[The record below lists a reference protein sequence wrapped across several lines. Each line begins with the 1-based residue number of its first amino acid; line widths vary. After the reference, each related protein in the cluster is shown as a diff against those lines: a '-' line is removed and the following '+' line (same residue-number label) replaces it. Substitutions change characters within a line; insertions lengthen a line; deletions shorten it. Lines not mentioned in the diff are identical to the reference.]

1 MPGNVTRA
9 SAALLAL
16 GALAYTA
23 WALEAVLRTGLDPVR
38 TYVSELA
45 ASDQPFGTFFRA
57 TDLVSGALV
66 LAGAVLGWAGTGRR
80 GTRGIGHR
88 GTRGPGHPRASEA
101 GPAGELSAGPA
112 GEPWAG
118 PTGASEAGPAGRS
131 WAVRPPV
138 SEAAGPGIPDAG
150 PVRRR
155 VREPWSVL
163 GWGALAL
170 FGAATVAD
178 SRLPLSC
185 AATTDPACAA
195 REAAGLVPAT
205 HTAHAVSSGLAMTG
219 ALLALVALTVAARR
233 YGRGRPLARTGPV
246 VVALELAA
254 TGWTLAAVAAFE
266 AGKGTWALGAG
277 QRLQV
282 LLVAVWLAVLAYSL
296 STSRPAQEEER

>member
-9 SAALLAL
+9 SAVLLAL

-23 WALEAVLRTGLDPVR
+23 WILEVLLRTGLDPVR

-57 TDLVSGALV
+57 TDLLSGTLI
-66 LAGAVLGWAGTGRR
+66 LAGAVLGRAGT
-80 GTRGIGHR
+80 
-88 GTRGPGHPRASEA
+88 PG
-101 GPAGELSAGPA
+101 
-112 GEPWAG
+112 AG
-118 PTGASEAGPAGRS
+118 PTGTPGAGRAGWAVPGRARLREAGHPGTPAAGR
-131 WAVRPPV
+131 P
-138 SEAAGPGIPDAG
+138 
-150 PVRRR
+150 RRI
-155 VREPWSVL
+155 REPWALL

-185 AATTDPACAA
+185 AATADPGCAA
-195 REAAGLVPAT
+195 RETAGLVPAT

-219 ALLALVALTVAARR
+219 ALVALVALTVAAHR
-233 YGRGRPLARTGPV
+233 YGRWRPLARTGPV

-254 TGWTLAAVAAFE
+254 TVWTLAAVAAFE
-266 AGKGTWALGAG
+266 GGEGTWALGAG

-296 STSRPAQEEER
+296 ATSRPAPEEER

>member
-9 SAALLAL
+9 SAALAAL

-23 WALEAVLRTGLDPVR
+23 WVLEVVLRTGLDPVR

-66 LAGAVLGWAGTGRR
+66 LAGAVLGWAAT
-80 GTRGIGHR
+80 TRP
-88 GTRGPGHPRASEA
+88 GTRGPGHAGTRRPGTRGPGHAGTTRPGTRGHGHAGTPEA
-101 GPAGELSAGPA
+101 GRAWRTR
-112 GEPWAG
+112 EPWA
-118 PTGASEAGPAGRS
+118 
-131 WAVRPPV
+131 
-138 SEAAGPGIPDAG
+138 
-150 PVRRR
+150 
-155 VREPWSVL
+155 VL
-163 GWGALAL
+163 GWGGLAL

-185 AATTDPACAA
+185 AATIDPACAA
-195 REAAGLVPAT
+195 RETAGLVPAT

-219 ALLALVALTVAARR
+219 ALVALVALTVAARR
-233 YGRGRPLARTGPV
+233 YGRWRPLARTGPV

-254 TGWTLAAVAAFE
+254 TVWTLAAVAAFE
-266 AGKGTWALGAG
+266 AGKGAWALGVG

-296 STSRPAQEEER
+296 ATSRPTTEEER

>member
-1 MPGNVTRA
+1 MTRA

-23 WALEAVLRTGLDPVR
+23 WVLEAVLRTGLDPVR

-57 TDLVSGALV
+57 TDLVSGTLI
-66 LAGAVLGWAGTGRR
+66 LAGAVLGWAGTRPP
-80 GTRGIGHR
+80 GTRPSGAR
-88 GTRGPGHPRASEA
+88 GSRTRGPGRAGPPAPGRVGTPESGESAAPGSGRVGGSGAGRAGAPEA
-101 GPAGELSAGPA
+101 GRVWWGR
-112 GEPWAG
+112 EPWA
-118 PTGASEAGPAGRS
+118 
-131 WAVRPPV
+131 
-138 SEAAGPGIPDAG
+138 
-150 PVRRR
+150 
-155 VREPWSVL
+155 VL

-185 AATTDPACAA
+185 AATADPACAA
-195 REAAGLVPAT
+195 RETAGLVPAT

-219 ALLALVALTVAARR
+219 ALVALVALTMAARR
-233 YGRGRPLARTGPV
+233 YGRRRPLARTGPV

-254 TGWTLAAVAAFE
+254 TVWTLAAVAAFE

-296 STSRPAQEEER
+296 ATSRPGPEEER

>member
-23 WALEAVLRTGLDPVR
+23 WALEALLRTGLDPVR

-45 ASDQPFGTFFRA
+45 ASDQPFGTSFRA
-57 TDLVSGALV
+57 ADLLAGALV
-66 LAGAVLGWAGTGRR
+66 LAGAVLGRAGTRTPR
-80 GTRGIGHR
+80 PAATPAPGHR
-88 GTRGPGHPRASEA
+88 
-101 GPAGELSAGPA
+101 
-112 GEPWAG
+112 
-118 PTGASEAGPAGRS
+118 
-131 WAVRPPV
+131 RPP
-138 SEAAGPGIPDAG
+138 EPGGTPTPEPGRA
-150 PVRRR
+150 RR
-155 VREPWSVL
+155 VREPWALL

-185 AATTDPACAA
+185 AATVDPACAA

-219 ALLALVALTVAARR
+219 ALVALVALTAAARR
-233 YGRGRPLARTGPV
+233 YGPRRPLARTGLV

-254 TGWTLAAVAAFE
+254 TVWTLAAVAAFE
-266 AGKGTWALGAG
+266 AGRGTWALGAG

-296 STSRPAQEEER
+296 VTSPPAPEPEEER

>member
-1 MPGNVTRA
+1 MTRA
-9 SAALLAL
+9 SAVLLAL

-23 WALEAVLRTGLDPVR
+23 WVLEVVLRTGLDPVR

-66 LAGAVLGWAGTGRR
+66 LAGAVLGWV
-80 GTRGIGHR
+80 GTRGSGTR
-88 GTRGPGHPRASEA
+88 ESGTRGPGHAGARGSGTWGPGHAGTPGAGRAGTPGSGDPGASGA
-101 GPAGELSAGPA
+101 GRPGTPESGRARRIR
-112 GEPWAG
+112 EPWA
-118 PTGASEAGPAGRS
+118 
-131 WAVRPPV
+131 
-138 SEAAGPGIPDAG
+138 
-150 PVRRR
+150 
-155 VREPWSVL
+155 VL

-195 REAAGLVPAT
+195 RETTGLVPAT

-219 ALLALVALTVAARR
+219 ALVALVALTVAARR
-233 YGRGRPLARTGPV
+233 YGRWRPLARTGPV
-246 VVALELAA
+246 IVALELAA
-254 TGWTLAAVAAFE
+254 TVWTLAAVAAFE
-266 AGKGTWALGAG
+266 AGKGAWALGAG

-296 STSRPAQEEER
+296 ATSRPAPEKEER

>member
-9 SAALLAL
+9 SAALAAL

-23 WALEAVLRTGLDPVR
+23 WVLEVVLRTGLDPVR

-66 LAGAVLGWAGTGRR
+66 LAGAVLGWAAT
-80 GTRGIGHR
+80 TRP
-88 GTRGPGHPRASEA
+88 GTRGPGHAGTRRPGTRGPGHAGTTRPGTRGHGHAGTPEA
-101 GPAGELSAGPA
+101 GRAWRTR
-112 GEPWAG
+112 EPWA
-118 PTGASEAGPAGRS
+118 
-131 WAVRPPV
+131 
-138 SEAAGPGIPDAG
+138 
-150 PVRRR
+150 
-155 VREPWSVL
+155 VL
-163 GWGALAL
+163 GWGGLAL

-185 AATTDPACAA
+185 AATVDPACAA
-195 REAAGLVPAT
+195 RETAGLVPAT

-219 ALLALVALTVAARR
+219 ALVALVALTVAARR
-233 YGRGRPLARTGPV
+233 YGRWRPLARTGPV

-254 TGWTLAAVAAFE
+254 TVWTLAAVAAFE
-266 AGKGTWALGAG
+266 AGKGAWALGVG

-296 STSRPAQEEER
+296 ATSRPTMEEER

>member
-9 SAALLAL
+9 SAVLLAL

-23 WALEAVLRTGLDPVR
+23 WVLEAVLRTGLDPVR

-66 LAGAVLGWAGTGRR
+66 LAGAVLGWAGTWRR
-80 GTRGIGHR
+80 GRRGIGHR
-88 GTRGPGHPRASEA
+88 GARGPGHRWASEA
-101 GPAGELSAGPA
+101 GPAGE
-112 GEPWAG
+112 
-118 PTGASEAGPAGRS
+118 S
-131 WAVRPPV
+131 WAVRSPA
-138 SEAAGPGIPDAG
+138 SEAAGPGALDAG

-254 TGWTLAAVAAFE
+254 TVWTLAAVAAFE

-296 STSRPAQEEER
+296 ATSRPAPEEER

>member
-1 MPGNVTRA
+1 MTRA

-23 WALEAVLRTGLDPVR
+23 WVLEAVLRTGLDPVR

-57 TDLVSGALV
+57 TDLVSGTLI
-66 LAGAVLGWAGTGRR
+66 LAGAVLGWAGTRPP
-80 GTRGIGHR
+80 GTRGSR
-88 GTRGPGHPRASEA
+88 TRGPGRAGPPAPGRVGTPESGESAAPGSGRVGGSGAGRAGAPEA
-101 GPAGELSAGPA
+101 GRVWWGR
-112 GEPWAG
+112 EPWA
-118 PTGASEAGPAGRS
+118 
-131 WAVRPPV
+131 
-138 SEAAGPGIPDAG
+138 
-150 PVRRR
+150 
-155 VREPWSVL
+155 VL

-185 AATTDPACAA
+185 AATADPACAA
-195 REAAGLVPAT
+195 RETAGLVPAT

-219 ALLALVALTVAARR
+219 ALVALVALTMAARR
-233 YGRGRPLARTGPV
+233 YGRRRPLARTGPV

-254 TGWTLAAVAAFE
+254 TVWTLAAVAAFE

-282 LLVAVWLAVLAYSL
+282 LLVAVWLAVLAFSL
-296 STSRPAQEEER
+296 ATSRPGPEEER

>member
-23 WALEAVLRTGLDPVR
+23 WALEVLVRTGLDPVR

-57 TDLVSGALV
+57 TDLVSGTLV
-66 LAGAVLGWAGTGRR
+66 LAGAVLGWAGTR
-80 GTRGIGHR
+80 GARHARTPE
-88 GTRGPGHPRASEA
+88 TGPPEA
-101 GPAGELSAGPA
+101 GRPE
-112 GEPWAG
+112 
-118 PTGASEAGPAGRS
+118 ASR
-131 WAVRPPV
+131 
-138 SEAAGPGIPDAG
+138 PDAG
-150 PVRRR
+150 GQSRR
-155 VREPWSVL
+155 VREPWALL

-185 AATTDPACAA
+185 AATADPECAL
-195 REAAGLVPAT
+195 RETAGLVPVT
-205 HTAHAVSSGLAMTG
+205 HTAHAVSSALAMTG
-219 ALLALVALTVAARR
+219 ALVALVALTVAARR
-233 YGRGRPLARTGPV
+233 YGRWRPLARTGPV
-246 VVALELAA
+246 IVALELAA
-254 TGWTLAAVAAFE
+254 TVWTLAAVAAFE
-266 AGKGTWALGAG
+266 GGKGTWALGAG

-296 STSRPAQEEER
+296 VASRPTPEEAR